1 MIPTQFNY
9 AAPNSLDEAVE
20 ILRKNQGAK
29 ILAGGQILLPEMK
42 LRHVF
47 PSMLVDLRK
56 IQSLRGISYRK
67 TDGCLSIGAMD
78 TYTEIAAHQDIREKY
93 HALAEAANSI
103 GDLQIRNAGTIGGN
117 LAARTPAAELPAVA
131 LALEFTINTI
141 GPNGIRAIAADQFFV
156 DSCETVLEQGEII
169 TSVDLPP
176 HTSGTGSAYEKVK
189 NPVNLSSICSVTAKI
204 VRPANGTMSKCC
216 VAVTG
221 ATDCPRRLRTVE
233 TMLEGRELT
242 ADNIA
247 AAALQA
253 SEEFAFRKDLHASAE
268 YRAYLTKVF
277 TEKVLTSATERS
289 GIPV

>member
-1 MIPTQFNY
+1 MNPTQFNY

-20 ILRKNQGAK
+20 MLRKNQGAK

-56 IQSLRGISYRK
+56 IRSLRGISYCK
-67 TDGCLSIGAMD
+67 DGCLRIGAMD

-93 HALAEAANSI
+93 HALSEAVNSI
-103 GDLQIRNAGTIGGN
+103 GDLQVRNAGTIGGN
-117 LAARTPAAELPAVA
+117 LASRTPTAELPAVA

-141 GPNGIRAIAADQFFV
+141 GSNGIRAIAADQFFV

-176 HTSGTGSAYEKVK
+176 HTNGTGSAYEKVK
-189 NPVNLSSICSVTAKI
+189 NPVNLSSICSVAAKI
-204 VRPANGTMSKCC
+204 VRLANGKMSKCC

-221 ATDCPRRLRTVE
+221 ATDCPRRLRAVE
-233 TMLEGRELT
+233 TMLESRELT
-242 ADNIA
+242 ADNIT

-253 SEEFAFRKDLHASAE
+253 SEEFAFRRDLYASAE

-277 TEKVLTSATERS
+277 TEKVLTSATKRS